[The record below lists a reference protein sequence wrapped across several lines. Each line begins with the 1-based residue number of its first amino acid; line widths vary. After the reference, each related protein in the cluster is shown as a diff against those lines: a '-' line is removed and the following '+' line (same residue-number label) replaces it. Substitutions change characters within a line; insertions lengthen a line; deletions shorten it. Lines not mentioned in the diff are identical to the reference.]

1 MWLLIKQLLYLKN
14 FQIVKQ
20 INYEGNQIT
29 MIRLVLELAECMCLM
44 ATS

>member
-20 INYEGNQIT
+20 ITYEDNQIT
-29 MIRLVLELAECMCLM
+29 MICLVLELAECMCLM